1 MKETDYSIIQTAVQ
15 VALTQYPYEIKD
27 ILDTATLVA
36 IVTNIYL
43 NADTSKAVTNHVD
56 NVCTIIAT
64 QDKVSVIWEETS
76 SYIKTP
82 GPFVLYKDLTED
94 IVSILECIDC
104 CVINIL
110 DR

>member
-1 MKETDYSIIQTAVQ
+1 MKETDYAIIQTAVQ
-15 VALTQYPYEIKD
+15 VVLTQNPFEIKE
-27 ILDTATLVA
+27 ILDTTTLVA

-64 QDKVSVIWEETS
+64 QDKVSVISEETS

-82 GPFVLYKDLTED
+82 GPYVLYEDLTAD

>member
-1 MKETDYSIIQTAVQ
+1 MKETDYAIIKTTVQ
-15 VALTQYPYEIKD
+15 VVLTQYPFEIKQ
-27 ILDTATLVA
+27 ILDTTTLVA

-43 NADTSKAVTNHVD
+43 FADTSKAVSNHVD
-56 NVCTIIAT
+56 GLCTIIAT
-64 QDKVSVIWEETS
+64 KDKVSIIWEETS

-82 GPFVLYKDLTED
+82 GPYVLYNDLTED